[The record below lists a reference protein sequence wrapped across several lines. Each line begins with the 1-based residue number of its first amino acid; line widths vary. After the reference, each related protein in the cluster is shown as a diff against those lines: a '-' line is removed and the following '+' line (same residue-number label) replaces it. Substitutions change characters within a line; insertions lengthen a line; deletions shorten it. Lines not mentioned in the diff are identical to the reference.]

1 MRELE
6 VTCEACGERVC
17 IDFTND
23 NVTSM
28 RELASTPAP
37 GRVTIRVGDVIVHQ
51 CEDGTFRP
59 PANVTEAER

>member
-1 MRELE
+1 MRERE
-6 VTCEACGERVC
+6 VTCEACGARLR
-17 IDFTND
+17 IDFTDD

-37 GRVTIRVGDVIVHQ
+37 GRVTIRVGDNVVHQ

-59 PANVTEAER
+59 PDNVTESE